1 MPITDDLRKT
11 LSDPTPLYALA
22 GAGDLAVEKLRTVP
36 EKAAALAADRQA
48 AQEKATARL
57 TEAQARLVEAQAKV
71 TETVQS
77 LPTDIKSLQERAQ
90 SLALQSVGRAA
101 ELAVKAREVYDE
113 LAVRGKVVV
122 DRQFKDG
129 ADDADPQ
136 PVTAKAER
144 SNGNATSKADVFA
157 AGLDDVEADAD
168 AEVVDIVEVVEVV
181 EIVDEPAPAKDTSA
195 KEAVAPKPARKSTP
209 RKPRT
214 TS

>member
-48 AQEKATARL
+48 AQEKATATL
-57 TEAQARLVEAQAKV
+57 TEAQARLVEAQTKV

-90 SLALQSVGRAA
+90 ALALQSVGRAA
-101 ELAVKAREVYDE
+101 EFAVKAREVYDE

-122 DRQFKDG
+122 ERQFGEG
-129 ADDADPQ
+129 AADAEADPQ

-144 SNGNATSKADVFA
+144 ASNGTPTAKADVFA
-157 AGLDDVEADAD
+157 AGLDDVEAE
-168 AEVVDIVEVVEVV
+168 AEIVEIVEV
-181 EIVDEPAPAKDTSA
+181 VDEPAPAKNAAA
-195 KEAVAPKPARKSTP
+195 KDAAAPKPARKSTP